1 MRTIKGKID
10 LINMS
15 EITEATSLFT
25 WIKYADDINGNGI
38 SSNPQGKKY
47 IGIAYN
53 KSSSL
58 ASNNPLDYTWSLF
71 QGESGTKLLETK
83 NYYAYSDNGE
93 NPPMDPAILSVS
105 EDGLLVFGNE
115 DISFTVNDKVLS
127 VEDIFSLN
135 IFDDELSGSGSEWTE
150 KIPAV
155 PPGNYLWVKTVYVY
169 SDGTSSIQY
178 LSSYQGKNGEQ
189 GPMGER
195 GEDANQ
201 FELRLSQTEILKFSD
216 SNKKIS
222 VSPAT
227 LKATVIK
234 NDLFSADGYTQIYDL
249 DISKI
254 SIRVYNIY
262 TGQWLSFKTE
272 NLVTIDEAFNFN
284 INLALIINQGEN
296 KLDAASILFL
306 NDECI
311 LEISYVHT
319 EIDQQGQ
326 IKTYNLISYPTVRYG
341 MSRDMATLSVKAEG
355 IVASMQDSKLYFNA
369 SGLTVKNGC
378 FVICD
383 NNMNNLLYADEN
395 GNLSLK
401 GNVYAEG
408 GYFRGELRAAT
419 GSFSGELVAASG
431 TFKGTLEAAEGSFK
445 GDITAASGKI
455 GGFEIGETQLL
466 STNLNE
472 NQVPSI
478 VLDGANGKII
488 AENIELGTGAYI
500 KEYIKLGDNAY
511 IKNPTLVDSTFI
523 KVLKD
528 EKEILTIDTDGI
540 MKIGSDSDKITIDGA
555 RGVIESNNYKDG
567 LGWKLSNTE
576 SIFNDVTVRGS
587 IGASVLKYGEVQAIG
602 GALLV
607 RPSSRIVFAE
617 EIEELN
623 ELSQNTEQLNLRL
636 ILESAAGFIEDE
648 YCRIDGELSSTGIS
662 HSFYK
667 VLKIIKEEDSIEQKE
682 IIVSLLE
689 GNTPISPNKMIG
701 KSIVH
706 FGKEGSVGLALNG
719 SIDNSFTPPAA
730 LTVFD
735 FSLAE
740 TSTEEAVTISEVE
753 ATVAKKVV
761 GRVIPRIVLG
771 YLPSETQY
779 GYAGGTYGLYAEN
792 VLLQG
797 ELVTNSL
804 RTNISSGI
812 STLYRDDHA
821 NSANT
826 DAGQLFGDKAGEILL
841 WAGAPGYTPTD
852 IEKAPFFV
860 DKNGNLFA
868 SSGYFKGTIITEAKI
883 TASEIETAVL
893 RGHVREDG
901 NETPALTISD
911 AAKGIVFTATENND
925 TKKIFELNKDSIV
938 ANVETFSF
946 NDTFKITREGSLVVP
961 KICYNT
967 NSTNAIIIDQQAIT
981 FTDNFNN
988 VSMSGSARN
997 QINFGDGISFLANGA
1012 SSMTINQ
1019 QNVEISK
1026 SLTLNE
1032 SVWYKGKVEYKPAS
1046 SNGVLVGYD
1055 IFVYE

>member
-1 MRTIKGKID
+1 
-10 LINMS
+10 
-15 EITEATSLFT
+15 
-25 WIKYADDINGNGI
+25 
-38 SSNPQGKKY
+38 
-47 IGIAYN
+47 
-53 KSSSL
+53 
-58 ASNNPLDYTWSLF
+58 
-71 QGESGTKLLETK
+71 
-83 NYYAYSDNGE
+83 
-93 NPPMDPAILSVS
+93 
-105 EDGLLVFGNE
+105 
-115 DISFTVNDKVLS
+115 
-127 VEDIFSLN
+127 
-135 IFDDELSGSGSEWTE
+135 
-150 KIPAV
+150 
-155 PPGNYLWVKTVYVY
+155 
-169 SDGTSSIQY
+169 
-178 LSSYQGKNGEQ
+178 
-189 GPMGER
+189 
-195 GEDANQ
+195 
-201 FELRLSQTEILKFSD
+201 
-216 SNKKIS
+216 
-222 VSPAT
+222 
-227 LKATVIK
+227 
-234 NDLFSADGYTQIYDL
+234 
-249 DISKI
+249 
-254 SIRVYNIY
+254 
-262 TGQWLSFKTE
+262 
-272 NLVTIDEAFNFN
+272 
-284 INLALIINQGEN
+284 
-296 KLDAASILFL
+296 
-306 NDECI
+306 
-311 LEISYVHT
+311 
-319 EIDQQGQ
+319 
-326 IKTYNLISYPTVRYG
+326 
-341 MSRDMATLSVKAEG
+341 
-355 IVASMQDSKLYFNA
+355 
-369 SGLTVKNGC
+369 
-378 FVICD
+378 
-383 NNMNNLLYADEN
+383 
-395 GNLSLK
+395 
-401 GNVYAEG
+401 
-408 GYFRGELRAAT
+408 
-419 GSFSGELVAASG
+419 
-431 TFKGTLEAAEGSFK
+431 
-445 GDITAASGKI
+445 
-455 GGFEIGETQLL
+455 
-466 STNLNE
+466 
-472 NQVPSI
+472 
-478 VLDGANGKII
+478 
-488 AENIELGTGAYI
+488 
-500 KEYIKLGDNAY
+500 
-511 IKNPTLVDSTFI
+511 
-523 KVLKD
+523 
-528 EKEILTIDTDGI
+528 

-735 FSLAE
+735 FGLAE

-826 DAGQLFGDKAGEILL
+826 NAGQLFGDKAGEILL

-883 TASEIETAVL
+883 TASEIETPVL

-901 NETPALTISD
+901 NETPALTITD